1 VIVYF
6 GYHKE
11 NLLPKKAALVT
22 ELRTINAEM
31 LYEITKYV
39 ITNEGVPV
47 SDGAKQ
53 NSGKTK
59 QVTHK
64 L

>member
-1 VIVYF
+1 
-6 GYHKE
+6 
-11 NLLPKKAALVT
+11 
-22 ELRTINAEM
+22 M
-31 LYEITKYV
+31 LYEITKCVCWYV

-47 SDGAKQ
+47 SDDAKQ
-53 NSGKTK
+53 NGGQTK